1 VLSDHGFEIFHTTV
15 LLNNLLAN
23 AGIDP
28 SQARAVTSGP
38 AANIYINLKNRE
50 ANGTVSAADYI
61 ALQQKIVSVLRSFF
75 DTNPLYT
82 NGFAQVPV
90 FDQVFARPIPAD
102 INDPTLGRKVSPH
115 VGQDFG
121 DVFALLTAGYN
132 FDGAQ
137 APLVTRSGDMATALP
152 TLTLPNFYGAH
163 GYDPNLVHMSAVFY
177 AAGPDIE
184 HRSEPLEVVHNIDV
198 ALTIERIL
206 GVTPS
211 SLVQGKA
218 LHLGTAPL
226 QLVQAVSRKIHGG
239 AGAFDVPL
247 ALEGTPTVECRRQS
261 LFLGHDLVFTFS
273 NTLTAG
279 SASIP
284 PGEGISITQIEGNKL
299 IVHLWGIR
307 DGQTLKVT
315 LNHVSDGRT
324 VLAPVS
330 VNVAFLFG
338 DIVGSGLV
346 DQSDVNEVRSDALD
360 RGELNSETFRADILL
375 DGRVDEGDILLDQL
389 SVGNRLRN

>member
-1 VLSDHGFEIFHTTV
+1 MEAIYEDQVTTWSEYQTNVALRAIQQNSDADLVMIYSEQPDGSEHQFLLTDPRQPTNPTDPTSIRDKQDPNKVARYAGYVQFAYQSADKLLQRIIDAVGVDSKGRPKSDIFVVSDHGFEIFHTTV

-137 APLVTRSGDMATALP
+137 TPLVTRSGDMATALP

-177 AAGPDIE
+177 AAGPVIE
-184 HRSEPLEVVHNIDV
+184 TDLSRWRWC
-198 ALTIERIL
+198 TISTWLR
-206 GVTPS
+206 PS
-211 SLVQGKA
+211 NGY
-218 LHLGTAPL
+218 
-226 QLVQAVSRKIHGG
+226 
-239 AGAFDVPL
+239 L
-247 ALEGTPTVECRRQS
+247 A
-261 LFLGHDLVFTFS
+261 
-273 NTLTAG
+273 
-279 SASIP
+279 
-284 PGEGISITQIEGNKL
+284 
-299 IVHLWGIR
+299 
-307 DGQTLKVT
+307 
-315 LNHVSDGRT
+315 
-324 VLAPVS
+324 
-330 VNVAFLFG
+330 
-338 DIVGSGLV
+338 
-346 DQSDVNEVRSDALD
+346 
-360 RGELNSETFRADILL
+360 
-375 DGRVDEGDILLDQL
+375 
-389 SVGNRLRN
+389 